1 MGFASAQPSYG
12 LRREKVIGRLVL
24 KLLCAVLLLLGGLLW
39 TTTVSACSVRSL
51 DGLIAGAI
59 ATSRKYWIASILI
72 GVVVMSLE
80 AYLKRWSLIL
90 AATIALLIFHPHLTL
105 LAFPKPSCEF
115 ISVQASQAV
124 LVVLLMMLGYRI
136 VRMLV
141 SRRGAGRKT
150 RTTGYRDR
158 ST

>member
-1 MGFASAQPSYG
+1 MVRQLA
-12 LRREKVIGRLVL
+12 L
-24 KLLCAVLLLLGGLLW
+24 KFVAALLLLLGGLLW

-51 DGLIAGAI
+51 DVLIAGAV

-90 AATIALLIFHPHLTL
+90 AATIALLVFHPHLTL

-124 LVVLLMMLGYRI
+124 LAVLVMMLGYLI
-136 VRMLV
+136 VRLLM
-141 SRRGAGRKT
+141 SRRSEGRKSAT

>member
-1 MGFASAQPSYG
+1 MVRQLA
-12 LRREKVIGRLVL
+12 L
-24 KLLCAVLLLLGGLLW
+24 KFLAALLFLLGGLLW
-39 TTTVSACSVRSL
+39 ATTVSACSTRSW
-51 DGLIAGAI
+51 DGLIADAV
-59 ATSRKYWIASILI
+59 ATSRKYWIASILV

-80 AYLKRWSLIL
+80 AYLRRWSIIL
-90 AATIALLIFHPHLTL
+90 AATIALLTFHPHLTVR
-105 LAFPKPSCEF
+105 ASPMPSCEF

-141 SRRGAGRKT
+141 SRRGVGRKT